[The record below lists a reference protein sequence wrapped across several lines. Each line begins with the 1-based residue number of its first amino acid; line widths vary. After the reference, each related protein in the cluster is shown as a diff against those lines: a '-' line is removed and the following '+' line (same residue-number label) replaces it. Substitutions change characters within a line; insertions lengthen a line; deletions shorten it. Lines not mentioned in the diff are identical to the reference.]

1 MIYRIEEDGTITD
14 MHAKYQNGKFTFQ
27 TEHFSVYALGTKS
40 EQIYTTDITLDQD
53 ELALCPGKTATL
65 SAIAAPENITKP
77 GINWKSSDESVATV
91 SEDGVVSTVAAGTA
105 TISAIAADNEEVT
118 AQCLVTVGHSYGEPV
133 VIKHANCSETG
144 KAVEVCGGCDESR
157 EIILPVDPDAHVWGE
172 DYVVDREASE
182 DEEGQK
188 SIHCTLC
195 DAINPESIIMIPRV
209 TPTAKP
215 SETPL
220 PTGTVMPTVKPSETP
235 LPTET
240 VTPSVK
246 PSETPMPTESA
257 IPTLQP
263 NETPTPSQPLPS
275 LDQGM
280 VSPDPSHGDTVS
292 VGTVLVKDGV
302 TYRITADD
310 TVEYQKA
317 DAKAKGTVV
326 IPATVT
332 LQGTTYKVT
341 SIAAKAFY
349 NNKKLKKIVIGKNV
363 VQIGKKAF
371 YGCSNLK
378 NIVIKTKELTAK
390 TVGKKAFYKV
400 HKKAVVKVPKKCKK
414 QYKIWLKKTG
424 ITGQRKIR
432 QIIC

>member
-1 MIYRIEEDGTITD
+1 MPTIEP
-14 MHAKYQNGKFTFQ
+14 
-27 TEHFSVYALGTKS
+27 TE
-40 EQIYTTDITLDQD
+40 
-53 ELALCPGKTATL
+53 
-65 SAIAAPENITKP
+65 
-77 GINWKSSDESVATV
+77 
-91 SEDGVVSTVAAGTA
+91 
-105 TISAIAADNEEVT
+105 
-118 AQCLVTVGHSYGEPV
+118 
-133 VIKHANCSETG
+133 
-144 KAVEVCGGCDESR
+144 
-157 EIILPVDPDAHVWGE
+157 
-172 DYVVDREASE
+172 
-182 DEEGQK
+182 
-188 SIHCTLC
+188 
-195 DAINPESIIMIPRV
+195 

-215 SETPL
+215 SETPV
-220 PTGTVMPTVKPSETP
+220 PTESVIPTAKPSETP
-235 LPTET
+235 AP
-240 VTPSVK
+240 
-246 PSETPMPTESA
+246 
-257 IPTLQP
+257 IPTQP
-263 NETPTPSQPLPS
+263 AAPDGTSQPLPS

-302 TYRITADD
+302 TYRITADG

-349 NNKKLKKIVIGKNV
+349 NNKKLKKIVIGKNL

-378 NIVIKTKELTAK
+378 KIVIKTKELTAK

-432 QIIC
+432 

>member
-1 MIYRIEEDGTITD
+1 M
-14 MHAKYQNGKFTFQ
+14 
-27 TEHFSVYALGTKS
+27 
-40 EQIYTTDITLDQD
+40 
-53 ELALCPGKTATL
+53 
-65 SAIAAPENITKP
+65 
-77 GINWKSSDESVATV
+77 
-91 SEDGVVSTVAAGTA
+91 
-105 TISAIAADNEEVT
+105 
-118 AQCLVTVGHSYGEPV
+118 
-133 VIKHANCSETG
+133 
-144 KAVEVCGGCDESR
+144 
-157 EIILPVDPDAHVWGE
+157 
-172 DYVVDREASE
+172 
-182 DEEGQK
+182 
-188 SIHCTLC
+188 
-195 DAINPESIIMIPRV
+195 
-209 TPTAKP
+209 KP
-215 SETPL
+215 SETP
-220 PTGTVMPTVKPSETP
+220 K
-235 LPTET
+235 PTET
-240 VTPSVK
+240 VTPTVT
-246 PSETPMPTESA
+246 PSETAP
-257 IPTLQP
+257 IPTQP
-263 NETPTPSQPLPS
+263 AAPDGTSQPLPS

-302 TYRITADD
+302 TYRITADG

-349 NNKKLKKIVIGKNV
+349 NNKKLKKIVIGKNL

-378 NIVIKTKELTAK
+378 NIVIKTKKLTAK

-432 QIIC
+432 